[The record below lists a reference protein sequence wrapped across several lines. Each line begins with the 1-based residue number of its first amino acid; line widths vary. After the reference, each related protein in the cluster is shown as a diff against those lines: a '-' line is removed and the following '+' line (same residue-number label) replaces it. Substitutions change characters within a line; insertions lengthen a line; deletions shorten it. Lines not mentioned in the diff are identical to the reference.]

1 VAIADDGDPL
11 IAFLPDFCWPHREY
25 CNLLQA
31 LFAACALLIPKDNAD
46 IMGTATKIL
55 IIDDDDEIRSLLQVL
70 LAREGFDVQLAKDAP
85 TARRVLSTQA
95 TIDLIILDVM
105 MPGEDGLSFCERLR
119 ETLDTPILMV
129 SARGLSVDRS
139 IGLETGADDYLP
151 KPFERRELVARVRA
165 ILRRR
170 GPSARA
176 GKCRVGGLFV
186 DLERRAVMNYQDE
199 PLPLT
204 SGEFDLLRCFIDRP
218 GRVLSRDQLIEWTRG
233 RNSDAF
239 DRNIDVQMSRL
250 RKKLIESGFP
260 EDGIKTIRNV
270 GYILG
275 GPVEI
280 PS

>member
-1 VAIADDGDPL
+1 MTATLSLLCCL
-11 IAFLPDFCWPHREY
+11 IFAGPCREY
-25 CNLLQA
+25 CNLLQTP
-31 LFAACALLIPKDNAD
+31 FVACAFSSRQDNAGV
-46 IMGTATKIL
+46 MGTAAKIL
-55 IIDDDDEIRSLLQVL
+55 VVDDDDEIRSLLQVVL
-70 LAREGFDVQLAKDAP
+70 TREGFDVQLAKDAP
-85 TARRVLSTQA
+85 SARRILRAPDSV
-95 TIDLIILDVM
+95 DVIILDVM
-105 MPGEDGLSFCERLR
+105 MPGEDSLSFCERLR

-151 KPFERRELVARVRA
+151 KPFERRELVARVKA

-176 GKCRVGGLFV
+176 GKCRVGGLLV
-186 DLERRAVMNYQDE
+186 DLERRAVTGHQDE
-199 PLPLT
+199 QLALT

-233 RNSDAF
+233 RESDAF

-250 RKKLIESGFP
+250 RKKLVESGFP

-270 GYILG
+270 GYILAA
-275 GPVEI
+275 PVEI
-280 PS
+280 RS

>member
-1 VAIADDGDPL
+1 MG
-11 IAFLPDFCWPHREY
+11 
-25 CNLLQA
+25 
-31 LFAACALLIPKDNAD
+31 AAAN
-46 IMGTATKIL
+46 IL
-55 IIDDDDEIRSLLQVL
+55 VVDDDDEIRSLLRVVL
-70 LAREGFDVQLAKDAP
+70 TREGFDVQLAKDAAA
-85 TARRVLSTQA
+85 ARRILNGPASV
-95 TIDLIILDVM
+95 DLIILDLM

-119 ETLDTPILMV
+119 ETSDTPILMV
-129 SARGLSVDRS
+129 SARVLSVDRS

-176 GKCRVGGLFV
+176 GRCRVGGLLV
-186 DLERRAVMNYQDE
+186 DLERRAVTTGEDGA
-199 PLPLT
+199 LPLT
-204 SGEFDLLRCFIDRP
+204 SGEFDLLRCFLDRP

-239 DRNIDVQMSRL
+239 DRNIDVQISRL
-250 RKKLIESGFP
+250 RRKLVEGGFP

-270 GYILG
+270 GYILSL
-275 GPVEI
+275 PVDI